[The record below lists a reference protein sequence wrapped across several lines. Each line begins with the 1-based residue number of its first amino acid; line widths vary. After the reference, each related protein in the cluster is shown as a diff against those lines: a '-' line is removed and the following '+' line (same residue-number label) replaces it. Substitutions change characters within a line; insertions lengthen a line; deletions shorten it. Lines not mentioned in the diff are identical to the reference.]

1 MADSHLRIT
10 ATKGTTTGTAWA
22 TWLMVVLA
30 VLAVAV
36 PQPTWA
42 QRALIGSEGLDRFP
56 LTAQDQKRAQ
66 TIIASHP
73 SLRGQTIQVEF
84 PPNAGLRTKCEQTLS
99 FENPKRDRMWGNVQV
114 LARCDKP
121 SFSASIPL
129 RVRVF
134 GQSIRA
140 ARYLPSGAR
149 LGREDLV
156 VDQTE
161 ITDAPPDAAVR
172 VEDVLGQTTSQSI
185 SARGWIRLNS
195 LKQASVIQ
203 ARAPVRVQIKGPGF
217 QASGEGIA
225 LSEGAIGDTVTVR
238 LSDGGQ
244 VSGRVVGPGE
254 VEITVK

>member
-10 ATKGTTTGTAWA
+10 GTKGTTTGTAGA

-56 LTAQDQKRAQ
+56 LTDQDQKRAQ
-66 TIIASHP
+66 AIIASHP

-161 ITDAPPDAAVR
+161 ITDAPPDAA
-172 VEDVLGQTTSQSI
+172 
-185 SARGWIRLNS
+185 
-195 LKQASVIQ
+195 
-203 ARAPVRVQIKGPGF
+203 
-217 QASGEGIA
+217 
-225 LSEGAIGDTVTVR
+225 
-238 LSDGGQ
+238 
-244 VSGRVVGPGE
+244 
-254 VEITVK
+254 